1 MADEQRFDVLI
12 LGGGMSYVGAI
23 RAAQLGLSVGLVERD
38 RLGGT
43 CLNRGCIPSKALLE
57 TADLL
62 HRVTEQGAEFGL
74 AGNEH
79 VTLDYAALAKRRDAV
94 IEKHVSGVEFLM
106 KKNKVTVLAGHGV
119 LTGPTTVRVSGG
131 ASGDAEASGGHLILA
146 TGSAPKSLPGLDL
159 DGELIITSDEAL
171 TRNDVPRRIAIVGA
185 GAIGVEWASM
195 YRDFGAEVTLIEFAE
210 RIVPLED
217 PEISKELARVFRS
230 RGIAIHTASTID
242 PESIDRTGDRE
253 VAFQIATTDGSKR
266 TDLAT
271 DVILVAVGRR
281 PLTEGI
287 GLEDIGGVEMDRGY
301 VKVDE
306 FMRTGAEKLYAIGD
320 IVPGFALAHVASHEA
335 TVAVEHLAGHHPE
348 PVRMDLMPR
357 VTFCRPQIGS
367 VGLSEE
373 EAKADGRNVK
383 TGSFP
388 FRALGKAT
396 IVGEVDGF
404 AKFVADADTGVLL
417 GAHIIGP
424 HAGDLLAEPTL
435 ARLVEATTG
444 EIAMSVHAH
453 PTLTEV
459 LAEAALAVDGAAIH
473 V

>member
-1 MADEQRFDVLI
+1 MADQQRFDLLI

-23 RAAQLGLSVGLVERD
+23 RAAQLGLNVGLVERD

-74 AGNEH
+74 AGHEGIS
-79 VTLDYAALAKRRDAV
+79 LDYPALAKRRDAV

-106 KKNKVTVLAGHGV
+106 KKNKVTVLKGNGV
-119 LTGPTTVRVSGG
+119 LTGPTSVRVSGG
-131 ASGDAEASGGHLILA
+131 ESGDVEATADHLILA
-146 TGSAPKSLPGLDL
+146 TGSAPRSLPGLEP
-159 DGELIITSDEAL
+159 DGSLIITSDEAL
-171 TRNDVPRRIAIVGA
+171 ARGDVPGRVTIVGA

-195 YRDFGAEVTLIEFAE
+195 YRDFGAEVTLVEFAE
-210 RIVPLED
+210 RVVPLED
-217 PEISKELARVFRS
+217 PEVSKELARVFKK

-242 PESIDRTGDRE
+242 AETLKKGDGE
-253 VAFQIATTDGSKR
+253 ISFTIAGKDGGKR
-266 TDLAT
+266 TDVT
-271 DVILVAVGRR
+271 SDVILVAVGRR

-287 GLEDIGGVEMDRGY
+287 GLEGIGGLTVERGY
-301 VKVDE
+301 VVVDE
-306 FMRTGAEKLYAIGD
+306 FMRTGVEHLYAIGD

-335 TVAVEHLAGHHPE
+335 VVAVEHLAGHDPE

-357 VTFCRPQIGS
+357 VTFCRPQIAS
-367 VGLSEE
+367 VGMSEA
-373 EAKADGRNVK
+373 EATAAGRSVKA
-383 TGSFP
+383 GSFP

-404 AKFVADADTGVLL
+404 AKLVTDAETGILL

-435 ARLVEATTG
+435 ARLVEGTAA

>member
-1 MADEQRFDVLI
+1 MTDPQRFDLLI

-38 RLGGT
+38 ALGGT

-62 HRVTEQGAEFGL
+62 HRVTEQGGEFGL
-74 AGNEH
+74 AGHEGIS
-79 VTLDYAALAKRRDAV
+79 LDYEALGSRRDAV
-94 IEKHVSGVEFLM
+94 VEKHVKGVEFLM
-106 KKNKVTVLAGHGV
+106 KKNNVTVLHGTGT
-119 LTGPTTVRVSGG
+119 LTGPTSLRISGG
-131 ASGDAEASGGHLILA
+131 ESGEVEASAMDLILA
-146 TGSAPKSLPGLDL
+146 TGSAPRSLPGLEP
-159 DGELIITSDEAL
+159 DGDRIITSDEAL
-171 TRNDVPRRIAIVGA
+171 RRNDAPRRVTIVGA
-185 GAIGVEWASM
+185 GAIGVEWASL
-195 YRDFGAEVTLIEFAE
+195 YRDFGAEVTLVEFLD

-217 PEISKELARVFRS
+217 PEVSKELARVFRR
-230 RGIAIHTASTID
+230 RGITAHVASTIEPD
-242 PESIDRTGDRE
+242 SIQR
-253 VAFQIATTDGSKR
+253 TDGGIRFTIAAREGEQR
-266 TDLAT
+266 TEMEA

-287 GLEDIGGVEMDRGY
+287 GLESIDGLTIDRGY
-301 VKVDE
+301 VVVDE
-306 FMRTGAEKLYAIGD
+306 FMRTGVPHLYAIGD
-320 IVPGFALAHVASHEA
+320 IVPGYALAHVASHEA
-335 TVAVEHLAGHHPE
+335 VVAVETIAGHDPE

-357 VTFCRPQIGS
+357 VTFCRPQIAS
-367 VGLSEE
+367 VGMTAD
-373 EAKADGRNVK
+373 EAAAAGIEVK

-404 AKFVADADTGVLL
+404 AKLVADAETGILL
-417 GAHIIGP
+417 GAHLIGP

-435 ARLVEATTG
+435 ARLVEGTAG

-459 LAEAALAVDGAAIH
+459 LAEAAMAVDGAAIH

>member
-1 MADEQRFDVLI
+1 MADQHQFDLLI

-23 RAAQLGLSVGLVERD
+23 RAAQLGLSVGVVERD

-74 AGNEH
+74 AGH
-79 VTLDYAALAKRRDAV
+79 DGISLDYGALGARRDAV
-94 IEKHVSGVEFLM
+94 IEKHVKGVEFLM
-106 KKNKVTVLAGHGV
+106 KKNKVTVLQGNGV
-119 LTGPTTVRVSGG
+119 LTGPTSVRVSGG
-131 ASGDAEASGGHLILA
+131 ASGDAEATATNVMLA
-146 TGSAPKSLPGLDL
+146 TGSAPRSLPGLDP
-159 DGELIITSDEAL
+159 DGHLIITSDEAL
-171 TRNDVPRRIAIVGA
+171 RRNDVPKRVTIVGA

-195 YRDFGAEVTLIEFAE
+195 YRDFGAEVTLVEFAD
-210 RIVPLED
+210 RVVPLED
-217 PEISKELARVFRS
+217 PEISKELNRVFKK
-230 RGIAIHTASTID
+230 RGIGILTASTID
-242 PESIDRTGDRE
+242 TETLRKSENEISFQ
-253 VAFQIATTDGSKR
+253 VAGKDGGKR
-266 TDLAT
+266 TDVTA

-281 PLTEGI
+281 PLTENI
-287 GLEDIGGVEMDRGY
+287 GLEAISGLKLERGY
-301 VKVDE
+301 VVVDE
-306 FMRTGAEKLYAIGD
+306 FMRTGVEHLYAIGD

-335 TVAVEHLAGHHPE
+335 VVAVEHMAGHGPE

-357 VTFCRPQIGS
+357 VTFCRPQIAT
-367 VGLSEE
+367 VGMSET
-373 EAKADGRNVK
+373 EAASAGHRVK

-404 AKFVADADTGVLL
+404 AKFVADADTGILL

-435 ARLVEATTG
+435 ARLVEGTAA

>member
-1 MADEQRFDVLI
+1 MAEQQRFDLLI

-23 RAAQLGLSVGLVERD
+23 RAAQLGLTVGLVERD

-62 HRVTEQGAEFGL
+62 HRVTHQGGEFGL
-74 AGNEH
+74 SGSDGIG
-79 VTLDYAALAKRRDAV
+79 LDYGALGKRRDQV
-94 IEKHVSGVEFLM
+94 IDKHVGGVEFLM
-106 KKNKVTVLAGHGV
+106 KKNQVTVLRGTGV
-119 LTGPTTVRVSGG
+119 LTGPTSVRVSGG
-131 ASGDAEASGGHLILA
+131 ESGDVEASADNLILA
-146 TGSAPKSLPGLDL
+146 TGSVPRSLPGLDP
-159 DGELIITSDEAL
+159 DGHLIITSDEAL
-171 TRNDVPRRIAIVGA
+171 TRNDVPGRVAIVGA

-195 YRDFGAEVTLIEFAE
+195 YRDFGAEVTLIEYAD

-217 PEISKELARVFRS
+217 PEVGKELARVFKK
-230 RGIAIHTASTID
+230 RGIAIHPAS
-242 PESIDRTGDRE
+242 SIDTETIKKAENEVSFQVATKDGD
-253 VAFQIATTDGSKR
+253 KR
-266 TDLAT
+266 SDVTA

-281 PLTEGI
+281 PVTEDI
-287 GLEDIGGVEMDRGY
+287 GLEAIEGVKIERGY
-301 VKVDE
+301 VIVDE
-306 FMRTGAEKLYAIGD
+306 FMRTGVEHLYAIGD

-335 TVAVEHLAGHHPE
+335 VVAVEHLTGHDPD

-357 VTFCRPQIGS
+357 VTFCRPQIAS
-367 VGLSEE
+367 VGMSED
-373 EAKADGRNVK
+373 EAKAAGHEIK

-396 IVGEVDGF
+396 IVGEIDGF
-404 AKFVADADTGVLL
+404 AKFVADAETGILL
-417 GAHIIGP
+417 GAHIIGA

-435 ARLVEATTG
+435 ARLLEGTVG

>member
-1 MADEQRFDVLI
+1 MTDPQQFDLLI

-23 RAAQLGLSVGLVERD
+23 RAAQLGLKVGLVERD

-74 AGNEH
+74 AGSEGVH
-79 VTLDYAALAKRRDAV
+79 LDYEPLAVRRDAV
-94 IEKHVSGVEFLM
+94 VEKHVKGVEFLL
-106 KKNKVTVLAGHGV
+106 KKNGVTVLRGQGT
-119 LTGPTTVRVSGG
+119 LTGPTSVRVSGG
-131 ASGDAEASGGHLILA
+131 ESGELEANATDLMLA
-146 TGSAPKSLPGLDL
+146 TGSAPRSLPGLEL
-159 DGELIITSDEAL
+159 DGERIITSDEAL
-171 TRNDVPRRIAIVGA
+171 LRGDAPRSVTIVGA
-185 GAIGVEWASM
+185 GAIGVEWASL
-195 YRDFGAEVTLIEFAE
+195 YRDFGAEVHLVEFMD

-217 PEISKELARVFRS
+217 PDVSTELGRVFRK
-230 RGIAIHTASTID
+230 RGMNVHASSTID
-242 PESIDRTGDRE
+242 HESIQRTDDGVRFAIAARE
-253 VAFQIATTDGSKR
+253 GGKR
-266 TDLAT
+266 TDVESDL
-271 DVILVAVGRR
+271 ILVAVGRR
-281 PLTEGI
+281 PLTDGI
-287 GLEDIGGVEMDRGY
+287 GLEEITGLQLERGY

-306 FMRTGAEKLYAIGD
+306 FMRTGVDHLYAIGD

-335 TVAVEHLAGHHPE
+335 VVAVEKIAGHDPE

-357 VTFCRPQIGS
+357 VTFCRPQIAS
-367 VGLSEE
+367 VGMT
-373 EAKADGRNVK
+373 EAEAREAGREVK
-383 TGSFP
+383 VGSFP

-396 IVGEVDGF
+396 IVGEIDGF
-404 AKFVADADTGVLL
+404 AKLVADAETGLLL
-417 GAHIIGP
+417 GAHLIGP

-435 ARLVEATTG
+435 ARLVEATTA

>member
-1 MADEQRFDVLI
+1 MAEAQRFDLLI

-38 RLGGT
+38 KLGGT

-62 HRVTEQGAEFGL
+62 HRVQEQGAEFGL
-74 AGNEH
+74 SGNDGIG
-79 VTLDYAALAKRRDAV
+79 LDYGALGKRRDAV
-94 IEKHVSGVEFLM
+94 VDKHVSGVEFLL
-106 KKNKVTVLAGHGV
+106 KKNKVTVLHGNGT
-119 LTGPTTVRVSGG
+119 LTGPTSVKVSGG
-131 ASGDAEASGGHLILA
+131 ESGDVEAAATNLMLA
-146 TGSAPKSLPGLDL
+146 TGSAPRSLPGLDP
-159 DGELIITSDEAL
+159 DGRLIITSDEAL
-171 TRNDVPRRIAIVGA
+171 TRGDVPGRVAIVGA

-195 YRDFGAEVTLIEFAE
+195 YRDFGSEVTLIEFAD

-217 PEISKELARVFRS
+217 AEIGKELARVFRK
-230 RGIAIHTASTID
+230 RGITTHAASTID
-242 PESIDRTGDRE
+242 NETIKKGEDE
-253 VAFQIATTDGSKR
+253 VSFQIATKDGSKR
-266 TDLAT
+266 TDLT
-271 DVILVAVGRR
+271 VDVILVAVGRR
-281 PLTEGI
+281 PLTENI
-287 GLEDIGGVEMDRGY
+287 GLEQIEGVDVDRGY
-301 VKVDE
+301 VKIDE
-306 FMRTGAEKLYAIGD
+306 FMRTGARNLYAIGD

-335 TVAVEHLAGHHPE
+335 VVAVEHMAGHDPE

-357 VTFCRPQIGS
+357 VTFCRPQIAT
-367 VGLSEE
+367 VGMTEE
-373 EAKADGRNVK
+373 EAQAAGRETK
-383 TGSFP
+383 SGSFP

-404 AKFVADADTGVLL
+404 AKFVTDASTGELL

-435 ARLVEATTG
+435 ARLVQGTAA

>member
-1 MADEQRFDVLI
+1 MSEGRQFDLLI

-23 RAAQLGLSVGLVERD
+23 RAAQLGMSVGVVERD

-43 CLNRGCIPSKALLE
+43 CLNRGCIPSKTLLE

-62 HRVTEQGAEFGL
+62 HRVTQHGAELGL
-74 AGNEH
+74 AGGSG
-79 VTLDYAALAKRRDAV
+79 VTLDYGALAKRRDAIV
-94 IEKHVSGVEFLM
+94 DKHVRGVEFLL
-106 KKNKVTVLAGHGV
+106 KKNGVTVLRGSGALTSPTSVRISDGEAGA
-119 LTGPTTVRVSGG
+119 LT
-131 ASGDAEASGGHLILA
+131 ASATDLILA
-146 TGSAPKSLPGLDL
+146 TGSAPRPLQGIEV
-159 DGELIITSDEAL
+159 DGERIVTSDEAL
-171 TRNDVPRRIAIVGA
+171 TRDRAPGSVTIIGA

-195 YRDFGAEVTLIEFAE
+195 YRDFGTEVNLVEFMD

-217 PEISKELARVFRS
+217 PEIGKELTRLFKR
-230 RGIAIHTASTID
+230 RGIRLFPAATVDGASIERTASGLRFAIAANEGSTRTEV
-242 PESIDRTGDRE
+242 ESE
-253 VAFQIATTDGSKR
+253 
-266 TDLAT
+266 LL
-271 DVILVAVGRR
+271 LVAVGRR
-281 PLTEGI
+281 PLTDGI
-287 GLEDIGGVEMDRGY
+287 GLEAIAGLRLERGY
-301 VKVDE
+301 VTVDE
-306 FMRTGAEKLYAIGD
+306 WMRTGVPHLYAIGD
-320 IVPGFALAHVASHEA
+320 IVPGFQLAHVASHEA
-335 TVAVEHLAGHHPE
+335 VVAVETIAGHKPD

-367 VGLSEE
+367 VGLTEQ
-373 EAKADGRNVK
+373 EARDRGLPVR

-396 IVGEVDGF
+396 IVGETDGF
-404 AKFVADADTGVLL
+404 AKMVAHAETGELL
-417 GAHIIGP
+417 GTHIIGP

-459 LAEAALAVDGAAIH
+459 LAEAALAVDGTAIH

>member
-1 MADEQRFDVLI
+1 MAEQQRFDLLI

-62 HRVTEQGAEFGL
+62 HRVVEQGAEFGL
-74 AGNEH
+74 AGH
-79 VTLDYAALAKRRDAV
+79 DAISLDYGALARRRDAV
-94 IEKHVSGVEFLM
+94 IDKHVSGVEFLM
-106 KKNKVTVLAGHGV
+106 KKNKVTVLHGNGV
-119 LTGPTTVRVSGG
+119 LTGPTSVRVSGG
-131 ASGDAEASGGHLILA
+131 ESGDLEASADHLILA
-146 TGSAPKSLPGLDL
+146 TGSAPRSLPGLDL
-159 DGELIITSDEAL
+159 DGRLIITSDEAL
-171 TRNDVPRRIAIVGA
+171 TRGDVPGRVTIVGA

-195 YRDFGAEVTLIEFAE
+195 YLDFGAEVTLVEFAD

-217 PEISKELARVFRS
+217 AEISKELTRVFKK
-230 RGIAIHTASTID
+230 RGMAIHTASTID
-242 PESIDRTGDRE
+242 PETITKGENE
-253 VAFQIATTDGSKR
+253 VSFAVATKDGARR
-266 TDLAT
+266 TDLTA
-271 DVILVAVGRR
+271 DIILVAVGRR
-281 PLTEGI
+281 PLTENI
-287 GLEDIGGVEMDRGY
+287 GLENLEGVVLDRGY
-301 VKVDE
+301 VIVDE
-306 FMRTGAEKLYAIGD
+306 FMRTGATGMYAIGD

-335 TVAVEHLAGHHPE
+335 VVAVEHLAGHDPD

-357 VTFCRPQIGS
+357 VTFCRPQIAS

-373 EAKADGRNVK
+373 EAKAAGHEIK
-383 TGSFP
+383 IGSFP

-396 IVGEVDGF
+396 IVGEIDGF
-404 AKFVADADTGVLL
+404 AKFIADAESGILL

-435 ARLVEATTG
+435 AMLVEGTVA

>member
-1 MADEQRFDVLI
+1 MAEPQRFDLLI

-74 AGNEH
+74 AGH
-79 VTLDYAALAKRRDAV
+79 DGISLDYGALAKRRDAV
-94 IEKHVSGVEFLM
+94 VDKHVSGVEFLM
-106 KKNKVTVLAGHGV
+106 KKNKVTLLRGNGT
-119 LTGPTTVRVSGG
+119 LTGPTSVRVSGG
-131 ASGDAEASGGHLILA
+131 ESGDVEATADNLILA
-146 TGSAPKSLPGLDL
+146 TGSAPRSLPGLEP
-159 DGELIITSDEAL
+159 DGRLIITSDEAL
-171 TRNDVPRRIAIVGA
+171 ARGDVPGRVTIVGA

-195 YRDFGAEVTLIEFAE
+195 YRDFGADVTLVEFAD

-217 PEISKELARVFRS
+217 PEVGKELARVFRK
-230 RGIAIHTASTID
+230 RGISIHAASTID
-242 PESIDRTGDRE
+242 PESISKAESE
-253 VAFQIATTDGSKR
+253 VSFAIATKDGSKR
-266 TDLAT
+266 TELT
-271 DVILVAVGRR
+271 SDVILVAVGRK

-287 GLEDIGGVEMDRGY
+287 GLEGIAGLTVDKGY

-306 FMRTGAEKLYAIGD
+306 YMRTGVEHLYAIGD

-335 TVAVEHLAGHHPE
+335 VVAVEHMAGHDPE

-357 VTFCRPQIGS
+357 VTFCRPQIAS
-367 VGLSEE
+367 VGMTEE
-373 EAKADGRNVK
+373 EANAAGREVK

-404 AKFVADADTGVLL
+404 AKLVADADSGVLL

-435 ARLVEATTG
+435 ARLVEATAA

-459 LAEAALAVDGAAIH
+459 LAEAAMAVDGAPIH

>member
-1 MADEQRFDVLI
+1 MPEPQRFDLLI

-38 RLGGT
+38 KLGGT

-62 HRVTEQGAEFGL
+62 HRVAEQGGEFGL
-74 AGNEH
+74 AGH
-79 VTLDYAALAKRRDAV
+79 DGVSLDYGALAKRRDAV
-94 IEKHVSGVEFLM
+94 IDKHVSGVEFLM
-106 KKNKVTVLAGHGV
+106 KKNRVTVLKGNGT
-119 LTGPTTVRVSGG
+119 LTGPTSLRVGG
-131 ASGDAEASGGHLILA
+131 GDAGEVEASADNLILA
-146 TGSAPKSLPGLDL
+146 TGSAPRSLPGLEP
-159 DGELIITSDEAL
+159 DGRLVITSDEAL
-171 TRNDVPRRIAIVGA
+171 TRGDVPGRITIAGA

-195 YRDFGAEVTLIEFAE
+195 YRDFGAEVTLVEFAD

-217 PEISKELARVFRS
+217 PAIGKELARVFRK
-230 RGIAIHTASTID
+230 RGIVIHAASSID
-242 PESIDRTGDRE
+242 PESLRKGENE
-253 VAFQIATTDGSKR
+253 VSFAIATKDGSKR
-266 TDLAT
+266 TEITA

-281 PLTEGI
+281 PLTDGI
-287 GLEDIGGVEMDRGY
+287 GLEGIEGLKLERGY
-301 VKVDE
+301 VTVDE
-306 FMRTGAEKLYAIGD
+306 YMRTGVDHLYAIGD

-335 TVAVEHLAGHHPE
+335 VVAVEHMAGHDPE

-357 VTFCRPQIGS
+357 VTFCRPQIAS
-367 VGLSEE
+367 VGMGEE
-373 EAKADGRNVK
+373 EARAAGHEVK
-383 TGSFP
+383 TGQFP

-396 IVGEVDGF
+396 IVGEIDGF
-404 AKFVADADTGVLL
+404 AKFVADAVSGILL

-435 ARLVEATTG
+435 ARLVEATAA